1 MELKKGD
8 KLKIIEELPHRK
20 VKTTFGEVV
29 QLEKFIFTIVVLK
42 NNVKT
47 NNTSYNIAD
56 CKSKDKK
63 FFVENNGEWK
73 RIKINITEYREGV
86 KVVI

>member
-20 VKTTFGEVV
+20 VKTTIGEVI
-29 QLEKFIFTIVVLK
+29 QLDKYIITIVVLK
-42 NNVKT
+42 NNLKT
-47 NNTSYNIAD
+47 HNTSYNIAD
-56 CKSKDKK
+56 FRSKDKK

-73 RIKINITEYREGV
+73 RINIITTLYKEGE

>member
-20 VKTTFGEVV
+20 TKTTIGEVI
-29 QLEKFIFTIVVLK
+29 QLDRFKITIVVLK

-47 NNTSYNIAD
+47 SNTSYNIAD
-56 CKSKDKK
+56 FRSKDKK
-63 FFVENNGEWK
+63 FYIEDNKEWK
-73 RIKINITEYREGV
+73 RIKINITEFKR
-86 KVVI
+86 

>member
-8 KLKIIEELPHRK
+8 KLKVIEELPHRK
-20 VKTTFGEVV
+20 TKTTIGEVI
-29 QLEKFIFTIVVLK
+29 QLDRFKITIVVLK

-47 NNTSYNIAD
+47 SNTSYNIAD

-63 FFVENNGEWK
+63 FFIENNGEWK
-73 RIKINITEYREGV
+73 RIKINITEYREGE